1 MLQQWIPRELNA
13 CADDI
18 LNIIVFDDWYTSQGF
33 FAHLDLIWGPYTV
46 DRFADAFNA
55 DLFRF
60 NSGFRLRVQ
69 KLLMPFQ
76 SHEQRRITGSFRQY
90 IVLLG

>member
-1 MLQQWIPRELNA
+1 MGFDKGAIRIVDVLRLRFSIFIVISMFRQLLQQWIPRELNA

-55 DLFRF
+55 D
-60 NSGFRLRVQ
+60 
-69 KLLMPFQ
+69 PAFQ
-76 SHEQRRITGSFRQY
+76 I
-90 IVLLG
+90 

>member
-1 MLQQWIPRELNA
+1 MLVLMISLILLFSTTGILPR
-13 CADDI
+13 
-18 LNIIVFDDWYTSQGF
+18 GF